1 MSNDDTQDPNS
12 PAPEGN
18 DDPDTTPR
26 YYIAPDGR
34 PHIDENDDDSTNQ
47 PEA

>member
-1 MSNDDTQDPNS
+1 MPKDDSPKPKPPKNDGGDE
-12 PAPEGN
+12 PE
-18 DDPDTTPR
+18 TTPH

-47 PEA
+47 SVT